1 MGSPLAPT
9 KIRVRFLFLFIES
22 LLLDV
27 GRLCYIDFDS
37 ENNHGMGV
45 LYSENG
51 MVPASVRKKKLYEIS
66 VKKLI
71 SNSLCGYF
79 DKFAIV

>member
-1 MGSPLAPT
+1 
-9 KIRVRFLFLFIES
+9 
-22 LLLDV
+22 
-27 GRLCYIDFDS
+27 
-37 ENNHGMGV
+37 MGV

-51 MVPASVRKKKLYEIS
+51 MVPASVRKKKLYKIS